1 MARVLVVDDE
11 EDIRDFLADAL
22 EVAGHIVEEAGDG
35 KAALAKLS
43 RRSFHVM
50 LTDLNMPRMDG
61 MTLLQKVREDHP
73 DLEVIMLTAHGSVGH
88 AVEAMKLGAFDYLQ
102 KPVGS
107 LAELRQVVGRA
118 VERHQL
124 KARVEAKGDTP
135 APRLTWGAPVM
146 QPIVRQLRKV
156 SATESTVLILGESGT
171 GKEVTARAVHRW
183 SKRAEGPF
191 VAINCAALSESLLES
206 ELFGHE
212 RGAFT
217 GAVGKRRGRVELADG
232 GTFFLDEVG
241 ELKPDLQ
248 AKLLRV
254 LQERRFERV
263 GGNQT
268 VEVDVRWVAATN
280 RDLGTMVSEGTF
292 REDLYYR
299 LAVFPV
305 VLPPLRERREDI
317 LPLADTLLQRVGAE
331 MGRPGM
337 VLDGSAR
344 RELTRRD
351 WKGNVRELAN
361 ALERATIL
369 ADGSTITAD
378 DLGGLPPGFTVPT
391 IAGGPSLQSASGGVP
406 TMEAAERDLIQR
418 ALAQVDGNRKQAA
431 ELLGIGVRTMYD
443 KIKKYDLS

>member
-1 MARVLVVDDE
+1 MARILVVDDE

-22 EVAGHIVEEAGDG
+22 EVAGHVVEEAGDG
-35 KAALAKLS
+35 KAALAKLA

-50 LTDLNMPRMDG
+50 MTDLNMPRMDG
-61 MTLLQKVREDHP
+61 MALLQAARKEHP
-73 DLEVIMLTAHGSVGH
+73 DLEVVMLTAHGSVQH
-88 AVEAMKLGAFDYLQ
+88 AVDAMKLGAFDYLQ

-107 LAELRQVVGRA
+107 LEELRQVVARA

-124 KARVEAKGDTP
+124 KARVEAKGK
-135 APRLTWGAPVM
+135 APETQLTWGASTM
-146 QPIVRQLRKV
+146 QPVVRQLRKV
-156 SATESTVLILGESGT
+156 SPTEATVLVLGESGT
-171 GKEVTARAVHRW
+171 GKEVAARVIHRW
-183 SKRAEGPF
+183 SRRGEGPF
-191 VAINCAALSESLLES
+191 VAINCAALSETLLES

-217 GAVGKRRGRVELADG
+217 GAVGRRRGRVELADG

-280 RDLGTMVSEGTF
+280 RDLGKMVSEGTF

-305 VLPPLRERREDI
+305 VLPPLRDRRDDI
-317 LPLADTLLQRVGAE
+317 VPLAEVLLQRVGRD
-331 MGRPGM
+331 MGRPGLS
-337 VLDGSAR
+337 LDASAR
-344 RELTRRD
+344 AELLRRD

-369 ADGSTITAD
+369 ADSNTLTAA

-391 IAGGPSLQSASGGVP
+391 VSSPSVDLGSSGRIP
-406 TMEAAERDLIQR
+406 TMEEAEQQLIRR

-431 ELLGIGVRTMYD
+431 QQLGIGVRTLYD
-443 KIKKYDLS
+443 KLKKYGIS

>member
-11 EDIRDFLADAL
+11 EDIRDFLVDAL
-22 EVAGHIVEEAGDG
+22 EVAGHVVEEACDG
-35 KAALAKLS
+35 KAALAKLA

-50 LTDLNMPRMDG
+50 LTDLSMPRMDG
-61 MTLLQKVREDHP
+61 MSLLKAVNEEHP

-107 LAELRQVVGRA
+107 LAELRQVVARA

-124 KARVEAKGDTP
+124 KARVEAKGDDP
-135 APRLTWGAPVM
+135 APRLTWGAPAM

-156 SATESTVLILGESGT
+156 AATESTVLILGESGT

-217 GAVGKRRGRVELADG
+217 GAVGRRRGRVELADG

-305 VLPPLRERREDI
+305 VLPPLRNRREDI
-317 LPLADTLLQRVGAE
+317 LPLAECLLVRIGKE
-331 MGRPGM
+331 MGRPS
-337 VLDGSAR
+337 LSLSDGAK
-344 RELTRRD
+344 RELSRRD

-369 ADGSTITAD
+369 ADGTTITAD
-378 DLGGLPPGFTVPT
+378 DLGGLPAGFTVPT
-391 IAGGPSLQSASGGVP
+391 TSAPPPSAATGPVP
-406 TMEAAERDLIQR
+406 TMEEAEQQLIER
-418 ALAQVDGNRKQAA
+418 ALAHVDGNRKQAA
-431 ELLGIGVRTMYD
+431 QLLGIGVRTLYD
-443 KIKKYDLS
+443 KLKKYDLS

>member
-22 EVAGHIVEEAGDG
+22 EVAGHVVEEASDG
-35 KAALAKLS
+35 KAALSRLA

-50 LTDLNMPRMDG
+50 LTDLSMPRMDG
-61 MTLLQKVREDHP
+61 MALLRAAREEHP

-107 LAELRQVVGRA
+107 LAELRQIVARA

-124 KARVEAKGDTP
+124 KARIEADAEAP
-135 APRLTWGAPVM
+135 APRLTWGAPAM
-146 QPIVRQLRKV
+146 LPIVRQLRKV
-156 SATESTVLILGESGT
+156 AVTESTVLVLGESGT

-183 SKRAEGPF
+183 SRRAEGPF

-217 GAVGKRRGRVELADG
+217 GAVGRRRGRIELADG

-268 VEVDVRWVAATN
+268 VEVNVRWIAATN

-305 VLPPLRERREDI
+305 VLPPLRERREDV
-317 LPLADTLLQRVGAE
+317 LPLAETLLRRVGTE

-337 VLDGSAR
+337 RLSTGAQQDLVQ
-344 RELTRRD
+344 RD

-369 ADGSTITAD
+369 ADGTTITAA

-391 IAGGPSLQSASGGVP
+391 TRSSTTLGAHPGALP
-406 TMEAAERDLIQR
+406 TLEQAERDLIDQ
-418 ALAQVDGNRKQAA
+418 ALRRVDGNRKQAA
-431 ELLGIGVRTMYD
+431 NMLGIGVRTLYD
-443 KIKKYDLS
+443 KLKKYELS

>member
-1 MARVLVVDDE
+1 
-11 EDIRDFLADAL
+11 
-22 EVAGHIVEEAGDG
+22 
-35 KAALAKLS
+35 
-43 RRSFHVM
+43 
-50 LTDLNMPRMDG
+50 
-61 MTLLQKVREDHP
+61 
-73 DLEVIMLTAHGSVGH
+73 
-88 AVEAMKLGAFDYLQ
+88 
-102 KPVGS
+102 
-107 LAELRQVVGRA
+107 
-118 VERHQL
+118 
-124 KARVEAKGDTP
+124 
-135 APRLTWGAPVM
+135 
-146 QPIVRQLRKV
+146 
-156 SATESTVLILGESGT
+156 LGESGT
-171 GKEVTARAVHRW
+171 GKEVAARAIHRW
-183 SKRAEGPF
+183 SRRGEGPF
-191 VAINCAALSESLLES
+191 VAINCAALSETLLES

-217 GAVGKRRGRVELADG
+217 GAVGRRRGRVELADG

-280 RDLGTMVSEGTF
+280 RDLGKMVSEGTF

-305 VLPPLRERREDI
+305 VLPPLRDRRDDI
-317 LPLADTLLQRVGAE
+317 VPLAEVLLQRVGRD
-331 MGRPGM
+331 MGRPGLS
-337 VLDGSAR
+337 LDASAR
-344 RELTRRD
+344 AELLRRD

-369 ADGSTITAD
+369 ADSNTLTAA

-391 IAGGPSLQSASGGVP
+391 VSSPSVDLGSSGRIP
-406 TMEAAERDLIQR
+406 TMEEAEQQLIRR

-431 ELLGIGVRTMYD
+431 QQLGIGVRTLYD
-443 KIKKYDLS
+443 KLKKYGIS

>member
-22 EVAGHIVEEAGDG
+22 EVAGHVVEEAADG
-35 KAALAKLS
+35 QAALARLA

-50 LTDLNMPRMDG
+50 LTDLSMPRMDG
-61 MTLLQKVREDHP
+61 MALLDAVRDDHP
-73 DLEVIMLTAHGSVGH
+73 DLEVIMLTAHGSVSH
-88 AVEAMKLGAFDYLQ
+88 AVDAMKKGAFDYLQ

-107 LAELRQVVGRA
+107 LAELRQVVDRA
-118 VERHQL
+118 VERHRL
-124 KARVEAKGDTP
+124 KAQVEVRSDAP
-135 APRLTWGAPVM
+135 APRLTWGAAAM

-156 SATESTVLILGESGT
+156 SATESTVLVLGESGT

-183 SKRAEGPF
+183 SGRAEGPF

-217 GAVGKRRGRVELADG
+217 GAVSRRRGRVELADG

-280 RDLGTMVSEGTF
+280 RDLGKMVSEGTF

-305 VLPPLRERREDI
+305 VLPPLRDRRDDI
-317 LPLADTLLQRVGAE
+317 LPLAETLLERVGAE

-337 VLDGSAR
+337 RLSADAR
-344 RELTRRD
+344 AELVRRD
-351 WKGNVRELAN
+351 WPGNVRELAN

-369 ADGSTITAD
+369 ADGATITAD
-378 DLGGLPPGFTVPT
+378 DLGGLPAGFTVPT
-391 IAGGPSLQSASGGVP
+391 MRGAPALATPTGRVP
-406 TMEAAERDLIQR
+406 TMEEAEQQLIRR
-418 ALAQVDGNRKQAA
+418 ALAQEDGNRKQAA
-431 ELLGIGVRTMYD
+431 QALGIGVRTLYD
-443 KIKKYDLS
+443 KLKKYDLS